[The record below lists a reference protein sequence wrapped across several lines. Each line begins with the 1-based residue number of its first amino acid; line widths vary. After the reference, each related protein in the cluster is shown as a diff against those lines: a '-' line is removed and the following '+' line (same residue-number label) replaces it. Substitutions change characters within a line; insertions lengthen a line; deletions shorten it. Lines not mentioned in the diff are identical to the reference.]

1 MAQWNPWHG
10 CHKISE
16 GCRHCYVYRIDS
28 RHGRDSSQVS
38 LTRDYDLP
46 VRRLRDG
53 RYKIPSGE
61 TVYTCFSS
69 DFLLSD
75 ADPWRPEAWAM
86 MRCRSDLHFLFIT
99 KRIERLAALLP
110 PDWGEGYSHVTL
122 CCTVENQER
131 ADYRLPFY
139 LAAPLARRI
148 IVCEPLLGPIDLS
161 LYLSPAIDEVIA
173 GGESGPDA
181 RPCHYEWVLDLRR
194 QCVEAGVAFSFKQT
208 GANFYKAGRHYAVP
222 RPLQHAQARRAG
234 IDFSPRG
241 AAPMPGQPSLFG

>member
-86 MRCRSDLHFLFIT
+86 MRRRSDLHFLFIT

-131 ADYRLPFY
+131 PTIACPSIW
-139 LAAPLARRI
+139 PLRWPVASSCVNRFSVPSTSRPTSRR
-148 IVCEPLLGPIDLS
+148 
-161 LYLSPAIDEVIA
+161 
-173 GGESGPDA
+173 
-181 RPCHYEWVLDLRR
+181 
-194 QCVEAGVAFSFKQT
+194 
-208 GANFYKAGRHYAVP
+208 
-222 RPLQHAQARRAG
+222 
-234 IDFSPRG
+234 
-241 AAPMPGQPSLFG
+241 PSTR